1 MVIERFS
8 EREVR
13 GDQRKTVYSEN
24 EFISIHKNS
33 EHLWLSIE
41 DEATECSSI
50 ELEGVH

>member
-8 EREVR
+8 ETEVR

-24 EFISIHKNS
+24 ELISIHKNS
-33 EHLWLSIE
+33 EHLRLPIK